1 MKILSRILFF
11 IAGLVVLLVGLI
23 LMCAYNPDMTDRIK
37 NILYT
42 QESEEPESEEFS
54 APETEESDDKENPAA
69 AEEETAGGD
78 NRQGDSDGNGSQ
90 GNGGTGGSQ
99 SIGNSGGQEPGY
111 QGNTDT
117 NTDKAAIWNDLTAEY
132 IQPNK
137 SGVAAPKNVAGK
149 NGYRQI
155 VEEREQ
161 VNEDTAQRL
170 QNQLGLG
177 DTGDGLEFDT
187 RFYPYY
193 DMLDDTGKHLYRQI
207 FSNAKQLTQAFAP
220 VESVNSNQLK
230 NIFSAVYNDHPE
242 LFWLDTSYA
251 CKFRSNGECV
261 EIDLKF
267 NSTAQNLSGAQNT
280 FSQNAEQIL
289 SGARELA
296 TDYEKEKYVH
306 NALIEKDSYHLG
318 AEMNQSAYSALVN
331 GKTVCAGYAR
341 AFQYLLQQLNIPCYY
356 CTGYAGESHA
366 WNIVELS
373 DGYYNVDV
381 TWDDTEGHTYDYF
394 NKTDADYASTHMRQ
408 DLSVYLPPCNA
419 EEYRN
424 REITS
429 DGKRTLAEAGFTEK
443 QVLTNITD
451 YYKNCYDQMSP
462 KGLGSYSFSN
472 VIKEEELRK
481 EWYQVYEDE
490 SYRQG
495 YMNEV
500 LRVTGASGCQFE
512 MTVEELQG
520 GNYLI
525 VHKVEVR

>member
-1 MKILSRILFF
+1 MKIVSRILFF
-11 IAGLVVLLVGLI
+11 IAGLVVLLVGII
-23 LMCAYNPDMTDRIK
+23 LLCAYNPEITERIS
-37 NILYT
+37 NLLY
-42 QESEEPESEEFS
+42 
-54 APETEESDDKENPAA
+54 TEESEVADAVEIPQTQAGEEDSMDNSDVIP
-69 AEEETAGGD
+69 EETQASTEKEETQ
-78 NRQGDSDGNGSQ
+78 NNSQNNSQNNTDS
-90 GNGGTGGSQ
+90 
-99 SIGNSGGQEPGY
+99 SGREPEN
-111 QGNTDT
+111 QTWTNTDT
-117 NTDKAAIWNDLTAEY
+117 NSTANTDKAAIWSDLTTDY
-132 IQPNK
+132 VQPNK
-137 SGVAAPKNVAGK
+137 SAVAAPKAVAGK

-161 VNEDTAQRL
+161 VSEDAAQRL
-170 QNQLGLG
+170 QNQLGFG
-177 DTGDGLEFDT
+177 DTGDGLEFDA

-207 FSNAKQLTQAFAP
+207 FANAQQLTEAFAP
-220 VESVNSNQLK
+220 VESVTSNQLK
-230 NIFSAVYNDHPE
+230 NIFAAVYNDHPE

-251 CKFRSNGECV
+251 GKFRSNGECV
-261 EIDLKF
+261 ELDLKF
-267 NSTAQNLSGAQNT
+267 NSTAQNLSSAQST

-289 SGARELA
+289 SGARGLA

-306 NALIEKDSYHLG
+306 DALIQKDSYNLG
-318 AEMNQSAYSALVN
+318 AQMNQSAYSALVN
-331 GKTVCAGYAR
+331 GQTVCAGYAR
-341 AFQYLLQQLNIPCYY
+341 AFQYLMQQLNIPCYY

-381 TWDDTEGHTYDYF
+381 TWDDTEGHNYDYF

-424 REITS
+424 REITA
-429 DGKRTLAEAGFTEK
+429 DGRRTLAETGFTDK
-443 QVLTNITD
+443 QALAD
-451 YYKNCYDQMSP
+451 MAAYYKDCYNQMSP

-472 VIKEEELRK
+472 VIKGDTLLQ
-481 EWYQVYEDE
+481 EWYQAYENE

-500 LRVTGASGCQFE
+500 LRVTGAAGCQFE

-520 GNYLI
+520 GYYLI